1 MGNQQSF
8 GGGDKKRGGSDKDKD
23 GKQKKKWEPPAPATR
38 VGKRQRR
45 MKGAGEGSERLP
57 AITPASQCKL
67 RLLKLERVKDYLLME
82 EEFVTN
88 QERLRPAEEKNEEET
103 SKVKKTFILLIY
115 NAIGVLLRLCVC
127 VRRVAGWLCARLEGV
142 WVGCRS
148 GRSVCVSIY
157 TRHIQREREREKE
170 RETLGGTA
178 AFPAF
183 FLVLYM
189 CAFV

>member
-1 MGNQQSF
+1 MSFSCDVVYISLYHDVQRTTVCERYIYIYVIHVYTLLCVCVKRRERERERRERRGVMGNQQSF

-103 SKVKKTFILLIY
+103 SKVKKLSY
-115 NAIGVLLRLCVC
+115 
-127 VRRVAGWLCARLEGV
+127 
-142 WVGCRS
+142 S
-148 GRSVCVSIY
+148 
-157 TRHIQREREREKE
+157 
-170 RETLGGTA
+170 
-178 AFPAF
+178 
-183 FLVLYM
+183 
-189 CAFV
+189 

>member
-8 GGGDKKRGGSDKDKD
+8 GGGDKKRGGGDKDKD

-103 SKVKKTFILLIY
+103 SKVKKLSY
-115 NAIGVLLRLCVC
+115 
-127 VRRVAGWLCARLEGV
+127 
-142 WVGCRS
+142 S
-148 GRSVCVSIY
+148 
-157 TRHIQREREREKE
+157 
-170 RETLGGTA
+170 
-178 AFPAF
+178 
-183 FLVLYM
+183 
-189 CAFV
+189 

>member
-1 MGNQQSF
+1 MCRSVATLYIYHCITTYNVQLCVRYIYIYIRDTHVYTLLCVCVKRRERERERRERRGVMGNQQSF

-103 SKVKKTFILLIY
+103 SKVKKLSY
-115 NAIGVLLRLCVC
+115 
-127 VRRVAGWLCARLEGV
+127 
-142 WVGCRS
+142 S
-148 GRSVCVSIY
+148 
-157 TRHIQREREREKE
+157 
-170 RETLGGTA
+170 
-178 AFPAF
+178 
-183 FLVLYM
+183 
-189 CAFV
+189 